1 MSETLERLLSR
12 LENLEA
18 IEPLVSS
25 MRILSLSTVQFAI
38 NRREFLE
45 TYQSEYLQIIAQL
58 EALKKENPKKAFHW
72 KKPDE
77 TMPVATGK
85 KLLIVL
91 GSDRGIVGQYNRQL
105 SSMAENWAGENPQGQ
120 ILSFGTRLIST
131 MRQLLNIPFER
142 GGTLVKGYSPD
153 YERISPMIA
162 EWQQAIDA
170 GDIEAVEVLS
180 FRNTRGSTYRPMVT
194 PWLPLTDTFLRPEL
208 QTEIWPLPILEE
220 DPALL
225 MERIRTHMV
234 TLTFYIMLFEAI
246 AAENTSRYARLE
258 EAKENLESLLSE
270 LSLEIQIGKRQAV
283 TSQIQEIAVA
293 AGLVK

>member
-25 MRILSLSTVQFAI
+25 MRILSLSTVQFAM

-45 TYQSEYLQIIAQL
+45 TCQSEYLQIVAQL
-58 EALKKENPKKAFHW
+58 AALKKGNPRPLFRRKKSE
-72 KKPDE
+72 E
-77 TMPVATGK
+77 TAPAATGR

-105 SSMAENWAGENPQGQ
+105 ASMAERWAAENPQGQ
-120 ILSFGTRLIST
+120 VQSFGSRLIST
-131 MRQLLNIPFER
+131 MSQLLNIPFVR

-153 YERISPMIA
+153 YERIPPLIE
-162 EWQQAIDA
+162 EWQQAIGS
-170 GDIEAVEVLS
+170 GDLEAVEVLS
-180 FRNTRGSTYRPMVT
+180 FRNTRGSTYRPKVT
-194 PWLPLTDTFLRPEL
+194 PWLPLTDTFLQPQT

-225 MERIRTHMV
+225 MERIRAHMV
-234 TLTFYIMLFEAI
+234 TLMFYIVLFEAI

-258 EAKENLESLLSE
+258 EAKENLESLLAE
-270 LSLEIQIGKRQAV
+270 LSLEIQISKRQAV

>member
-58 EALKKENPKKAFHW
+58 EALKKEKPRKAFRW
-72 KKPDE
+72 KK
-77 TMPVATGK
+77 PVATGK

-105 SSMAENWAGENPQGQ
+105 SSMAENWAAENPQGQ
-120 ILSFGTRLIST
+120 ILSFGMRLIST

-170 GDIEAVEVLS
+170 GDIETVLP
-180 FRNTRGSTYRPMVT
+180 RGYR
-194 PWLPLTDTFLRPEL
+194 
-208 QTEIWPLPILEE
+208 
-220 DPALL
+220 
-225 MERIRTHMV
+225 
-234 TLTFYIMLFEAI
+234 
-246 AAENTSRYARLE
+246 
-258 EAKENLESLLSE
+258 
-270 LSLEIQIGKRQAV
+270 
-283 TSQIQEIAVA
+283 
-293 AGLVK
+293 